1 MKKISI
7 LTTILLLIT
16 IMAQA
21 QTSFGVRAGINLQN
35 INGKFNGDKL
45 ENKITTGFNIG
56 VNAEIG
62 VAPDFYFQ
70 PGLLFT
76 TKGAKLQDGSPFEKI
91 SLSYIEVPLNLIYK
105 PVLGTGKLIAGFG
118 PYVAYGIG
126 GKYKADGGGDQ
137 DIDFGNDA
145 DEDDVKPLDMGAN
158 LLFGYEFA
166 NKLSVQMNAQLGLL
180 NLMPEGDSDNS
191 IKNTGFGFSLG
202 YRF

>member
-1 MKKISI
+1 
-7 LTTILLLIT
+7 
-16 IMAQA
+16 MAQA

>member
-1 MKKISI
+1 MKRISI

-16 IMAQA
+16 IIAQA

-35 INGKFNGDKL
+35 INGKTGGNNL

-62 VAPDFYFQ
+62 IAPDFYFQ

-76 TKGAKLQDGSPFEKI
+76 TKGAKMEDSFLFEKTT
-91 SLSYIEVPLNLIYK
+91 LNYIEVPLNLIYK
-105 PVLGTGKLIAGFG
+105 PVLGAGKLIAGFG

-126 GKYKADGGGDQ
+126 GKLKADAGDT
-137 DIDFGNDA
+137 DVNFGNNA
-145 DEDDVKPLDMGAN
+145 EDYIKPLDMGAN
-158 LLFGYEFA
+158 LLFGYELA
-166 NKLSVQMNAQLGLL
+166 SKLSIQMNVQLGLI
-180 NLMPEGDSDNS
+180 NLKPEGDSDNS